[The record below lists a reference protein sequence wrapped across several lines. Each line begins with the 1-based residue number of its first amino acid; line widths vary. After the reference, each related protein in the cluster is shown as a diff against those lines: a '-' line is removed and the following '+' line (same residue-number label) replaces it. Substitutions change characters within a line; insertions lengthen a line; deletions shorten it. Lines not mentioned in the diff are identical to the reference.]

1 MAAHEHLNPTLF
13 HGSKREFKPG
23 DTIKPVTEEN
33 YREQGY
39 SMPMPAFATENLN
52 RARAF
57 GHVYEVEPH
66 DWRDV
71 ETEEDEGEGAE
82 DGDYAYLSH
91 NKGYKVIRKMEK

>member
-1 MAAHEHLNPTLF
+1 MAASDHLHPKLF
-13 HGSKREFKPG
+13 HGSKSVLKPG
-23 DTIKPVTEEN
+23 DTVKPVTEET

-39 SMPMPAFATENLN
+39 ACPVPAFATENLN

-57 GHVYEVEPH
+57 GHAYEVEPH

-82 DGDYAYLSH
+82 EGDYAYLSH
-91 NKGYKVIRKMEK
+91 EKGYKVIRKVK